1 MLIRLIENW
10 KQLLDNQ
17 KFVGTVL
24 MDLSKAFDCIPHD
37 LLIAKMHVYGF
48 SNDSLTIFF
57 SYLKGNKQNMEIN
70 NTYNVFQ
77 VLLSQVPQGSILG
90 PILFNVFI
98 NHLLL

>member
-17 KFVGTVL
+17 KFVGAVI

-37 LLIAKMHVYGF
+37 LWIAKMHVYGF
-48 SNDSLTIFF
+48 SNDSLKFFF
-57 SYLKGNKQNMEIN
+57 SYLKGRKQNMEIN